1 MKKVF
6 LFASAAFLFAGT
18 AFAEGGKGKKNK
30 KKCAMGKT
38 CCKKVAAAKKNC
50 HKDKTATTVAL

>member
-6 LFASAAFLFAGT
+6 LLASAAFLFAGT
-18 AFAEGGKGKKNK
+18 AFADCGKGKKNK
-30 KKCAMGKT
+30 KCATGKS
-38 CCKKVAAAKKNC
+38 CCKKDATVKKSC